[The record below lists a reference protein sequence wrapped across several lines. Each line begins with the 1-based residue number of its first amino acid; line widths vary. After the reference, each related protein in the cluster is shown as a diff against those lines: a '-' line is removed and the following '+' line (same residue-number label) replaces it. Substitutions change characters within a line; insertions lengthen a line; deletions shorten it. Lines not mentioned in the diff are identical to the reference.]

1 VALHA
6 LFLKC
11 WVLQWKGGFLVP
23 IWKQKGAVDD
33 PTSYRGIALL
43 DVVAKRWH
51 AFLRTLT
58 SRRNAAS
65 MDNLEGFPGSRRIA
79 GLPDAA
85 PFVDIKGAF
94 HYLARELALRMSIP
108 LPEVL
113 KHVLTVENIDPALLA
128 AHLGDAPELNGWI
141 IPYLFDVLFKMPT
154 PSPGKDAPA
163 FRDQYYVQE
172 QGLLLSAGDGLPAE
186 KLKLAVRYKYLG
198 AQTSQ
203 HGGFLPEINMRLASA
218 ACAYREL
225 RKPIFANKTISVPTR
240 LRLLEALVLTR
251 LFFNS
256 GFWPQLPPRCLRK
269 IAHVVLRWQRNIVQ
283 PGNAKPLDSDWHF
296 QRALPTSG
304 TPSRLLPMESPQ
316 RGYDKFIVALRDKPN
331 YVRTLVHRWL
341 WQEKA
346 VVEAYDGHQVIQT
359 LFSSAG
365 YVFKDQT
372 LLGGPL
378 QDVGGMFTCPFCPHR
393 FQHRQSLQAHLWR
406 KHQET
411 SLERKY
417 VTGPVCKACGKCF
430 WTPQR
435 AQQHLSRSRLHGT
448 ACFRTLFEHETPL
461 NEPARFQPP
470 ERLIGVCRLP
480 AVQTQ
485 SPAQWET
492 SAWQRAQADALQ
504 DWQNRWQALDLP
516 DTLPPEWYEQC
527 EDQLDRVTS
536 CWLTLPPDQRFD
548 ISDAWLMV
556 LSSLEARHA
565 RHCQPLR
572 SPPLRGQYYDQVQ
585 LWQPFTL
592 RIDHSPRLP
601 FTPVVVTPLGE
612 KLIYAMH
619 FFSGRRRVGDC
630 HTFFQQEALPPGY
643 GFVLLSLDTM
653 AIWMAPTGLCWW
665 SSWGLALVHL
675 ASLAHHVKLSLQH
688 GTCRLQMACAVLHD
702 HFGQRKRFG
711 VSLIA

>member
-1 VALHA
+1 MHQLFGINTMCKSRACFFQLVMGFRLRSSSLPSATSTWERKRANMVASCRRSTCAWLQPLA
-6 LFLKC
+6 LIGSSGSPSLPTKRLVFPPDCACLKPWFLPDSFSTRAF
-11 WVLQWKGGFLVP
+11 GHSFLRDVFAKSL
-23 IWKQKGAVDD
+23 IWSFDGSA
-33 PTSYRGIALL
+33 TSYNLAMPSPWTPTG
-43 DVVAKRWH
+43 
-51 AFLRTLT
+51 T
-58 SRRNAAS
+58 SRVTTDFCR
-65 MDNLEGFPGSRRIA
+65 F
-79 GLPDAA
+79 
-85 PFVDIKGAF
+85 
-94 HYLARELALRMSIP
+94 
-108 LPEVL
+108 
-113 KHVLTVENIDPALLA
+113 
-128 AHLGDAPELNGWI
+128 
-141 IPYLFDVLFKMPT
+141 
-154 PSPGKDAPA
+154 
-163 FRDQYYVQE
+163 
-172 QGLLLSAGDGLPAE
+172 LSAW
-186 KLKLAVRYKYLG
+186 LAIV
-198 AQTSQ
+198 SWP
-203 HGGFLPEINMRLASA
+203 H
-218 ACAYREL
+218 
-225 RKPIFANKTISVPTR
+225 
-240 LRLLEALVLTR
+240 
-251 LFFNS
+251 FNCHA
-256 GFWPQLPPRCLRK
+256 G
-269 IAHVVLRWQRNIVQ
+269 
-283 PGNAKPLDSDWHF
+283 
-296 QRALPTSG
+296 ALPTSG

-556 LSSLEARHA
+556 LSSLEARHVG
-565 RHCQPLR
+565 R
-572 SPPLRGQYYDQVQ
+572 SHGFSLGQ
-585 LWQPFTL
+585 
-592 RIDHSPRLP
+592 
-601 FTPVVVTPLGE
+601 LG
-612 KLIYAMH
+612 
-619 FFSGRRRVGDC
+619 
-630 HTFFQQEALPPGY
+630 
-643 GFVLLSLDTM
+643 
-653 AIWMAPTGLCWW
+653 
-665 SSWGLALVHL
+665 
-675 ASLAHHVKLSLQH
+675 
-688 GTCRLQMACAVLHD
+688 
-702 HFGQRKRFG
+702 
-711 VSLIA
+711 